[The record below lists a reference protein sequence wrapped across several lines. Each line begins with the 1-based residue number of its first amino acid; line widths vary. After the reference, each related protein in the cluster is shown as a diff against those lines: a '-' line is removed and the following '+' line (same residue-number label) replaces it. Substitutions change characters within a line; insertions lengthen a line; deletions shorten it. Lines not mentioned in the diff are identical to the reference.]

1 MRVFKTKRKK
11 NYLSIYLI
19 LILVETFY
27 LINYIGSNL
36 STNLINIIKN
46 DIDTVNDELINEY
59 LDISSL
65 KSSDIDNLIELIRKD
80 NNEIIG
86 LNYKVNN
93 AYNLLDNIVSK
104 LKNKRDYIILKYP
117 IGYLSN
123 NMLLKNLGYKI
134 PIKVELVSSILTG
147 LKTKVSNYG
156 INNSLV
162 ELYLSINVSNNVIY
176 FAIND
181 KQTKT
186 YEILLGSTLV
196 VGSVPSY
203 LNGEILKN
211 TTSIN

>member
-36 STNLINIIKN
+36 STNLINVIKN

-104 LKNKRDYIILKYP
+104 LKNNCDYIILKYP